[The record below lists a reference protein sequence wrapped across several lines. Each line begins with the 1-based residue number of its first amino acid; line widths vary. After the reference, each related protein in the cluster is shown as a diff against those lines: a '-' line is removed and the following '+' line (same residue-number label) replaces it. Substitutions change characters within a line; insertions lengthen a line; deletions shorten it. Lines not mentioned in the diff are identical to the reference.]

1 MTRLAT
7 TLAAALL
14 AAAPAFAQAPAPAPA
29 APAPALP
36 PAPTAPATPKDVPM
50 ARLMSD
56 GAQVRGA
63 LGDRILLQ
71 LGKFVFTC
79 KHEDG
84 KPAACDLVP

>member
-1 MTRLAT
+1 MTRLAAT
-7 TLAAALL
+7 FAAALL
-14 AAAPAFAQAPAPAPA
+14 AAGPALAQAPAPA
-29 APAPALP
+29 APSA
-36 PAPTAPATPKDVPM
+36 APATPKDVPM